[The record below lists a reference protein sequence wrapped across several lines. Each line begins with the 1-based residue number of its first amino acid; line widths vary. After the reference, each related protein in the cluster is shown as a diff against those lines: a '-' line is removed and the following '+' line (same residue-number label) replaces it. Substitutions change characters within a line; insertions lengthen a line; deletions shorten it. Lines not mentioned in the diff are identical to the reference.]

1 LVTKGNT
8 TKVDDSLFDVD
19 VRLNNFGC
27 DRKTQLF
34 ASTDV
39 NDNFCLEV
47 LLSIRFEVHSE
58 SLSVVSL
65 DFTRLGVDGKLFV
78 IADDMED
85 SSSLHLILNM
95 DCMALCLEADV
106 NVSKGQDLFNK
117 YTLRRRD
124 IALAFDFFVSTV
136 LDLHD
141 EGFIIVSGSS
151 RVKVDLNLFVLSSR
165 DNTAERPRCE
175 YTTWVKPVEFSR
187 SVTFVGDHKGLLDR
201 HIHSIVAKVELQG
214 LLGEGKADGISR
226 SSHQEGE
233 RPVIDQVSDR
243 NIEILRLG
251 RTEDNIESSFL
262 TRRDALGSRARLAKL
277 RVLVEKHAYVDRLSQ
292 IVANVEALSGG
303 ALNESGSKR
312 DLLRTSGDFLELLTS
327 ELDGA
332 VFDFLL
338 SSRLRLVLL
347 LNNSVLD
354 GFLLSADTGQAGGR
368 GLVFAYWLLYVEVVD
383 VLY

>member
-27 DRKTQLF
+27 DRETQLF

-39 NDNFCLEV
+39 NDNFCLKV

-117 YTLRRRD
+117 DTLRRRD

-151 RVKVDLNLFVLSSR
+151 RVEVDLNLFVLSSR

-226 SSHQEGE
+226 SSH
-233 RPVIDQVSDR
+233 
-243 NIEILRLG
+243 
-251 RTEDNIESSFL
+251 
-262 TRRDALGSRARLAKL
+262 
-277 RVLVEKHAYVDRLSQ
+277 
-292 IVANVEALSGG
+292 
-303 ALNESGSKR
+303 
-312 DLLRTSGDFLELLTS
+312 
-327 ELDGA
+327 
-332 VFDFLL
+332 
-338 SSRLRLVLL
+338 
-347 LNNSVLD
+347 
-354 GFLLSADTGQAGGR
+354 
-368 GLVFAYWLLYVEVVD
+368 
-383 VLY
+383 